1 MSLQAN
7 VVASLPHVEAD
18 MNYLAPMADRPRNYT
33 FEPPAG
39 VPRSNTNHEAHKV
52 AIHDARPVA
61 GAVSL
66 DANGFALV
74 NHRSAVRDFFDDE
87 EVRRVYYPEV
97 ERVLKQVTGA
107 YRVHIF
113 DHTMRRRV
121 DGAQDRSDAP
131 RQPVQRVHIDHTA
144 RSGPQRVR
152 DLLPDEA
159 DELLKGRVQVI
170 NLWRPI
176 KGPLQDSP
184 LAVCDATT
192 IRADDLVPSDL
203 VYPHR
208 VGETYSVRYNPAHQ
222 WFYVPRMQPDEALL
236 LKCSDISDQRAGPL
250 HAAQRLHRSD
260 HAGRCAAAR
269 EHRGADAGVPPL
281 RRSQHRQ
288 FVTAADVAD
297 DLAEVRLRLEQGA
310 PIGDQSAQHRAVA
323 LQQRRR
329 RTRPCACWASRA
341 CAARAASGTPLP
353 RWPGACWHIRIAA
366 AAVEREMP
374 AWQCTSTWLPG
385 LGVHA
390 LAELQHLLD
399 VRGRAGLEAGILG
412 HDVVEADQLV
422 VDARDSRRARAA
434 AARGCR

>member
-7 VVASLPHVEAD
+7 VVASLPRVEAD
-18 MNYLAPMADRPRNYT
+18 MNYLVPMADRPRNYT

-39 VPRSNTNHEAHKV
+39 EPRSNTNHEAHKM

-61 GAVSL
+61 GEVSL

-87 EVRRVYYPEV
+87 EVKRVYYPEV
-97 ERVLKQVTGA
+97 EQVLKQVTGA

-113 DHTMRRRV
+113 DHTVRRRV

-192 IRADDLVPSDL
+192 IRTDDLVPSDL

-236 LKCSDISDQRAGPL
+236 LKCSDTATSVP
-250 HAAQRLHRSD
+250 
-260 HAGRCAAAR
+260 AR
-269 EHRGADAGVPPL
+269 FTPHSAFIDPTTPADAPP
-281 RRSQHRQ
+281 RESI
-288 FVTAADVAD
+288 
-297 DLAEVRLRLEQGA
+297 EVRTLVF
-310 PIGDQSAQHRAVA
+310 HR
-323 LQQRRR
+323 
-329 RTRPCACWASRA
+329 
-341 CAARAASGTPLP
+341 
-353 RWPGACWHIRIAA
+353 
-366 AAVEREMP
+366 
-374 AWQCTSTWLPG
+374 
-385 LGVHA
+385 
-390 LAELQHLLD
+390 
-399 VRGRAGLEAGILG
+399 
-412 HDVVEADQLV
+412 
-422 VDARDSRRARAA
+422 
-434 AARGCR
+434 